1 MEPISQ
7 LILFIALIVGWLF
20 LSLYL
25 LKFMK
30 FVRDDNKRRKWQ
42 RLSEEEQKLEDKS
55 PTNQKLEDKRPTNN
69 LINISDYRK
78 TSSIVDR
85 EALLDEVADRN
96 LVYIEALDMWIKE
109 E

>member
-7 LILFIALIVGWLF
+7 LILFIALIVGWLI
-20 LSLYL
+20 LSFYL

-42 RLSEEEQKLEDKS
+42 RLSEEQKI
-55 PTNQKLEDKRPTNN
+55 EDKRPTDN

-78 TSSIVDR
+78 TTSMVDR
-85 EALLDEVADRN
+85 EALLDEVANKN

>member
-1 MEPISQ
+1 MSPTSQ
-7 LILFIALIVGWLF
+7 LILFLTLIVGWLI
-20 LSLYL
+20 LSFYL

-30 FVRDDNKRRKWQ
+30 FVRDDNKRRKWRQ
-42 RLSEEEQKLEDKS
+42 LSEEQKLENKK
-55 PTNQKLEDKRPTNN
+55 PTDN

-85 EALLDEVADRN
+85 EALLDDIADKN

>member
-1 MEPISQ
+1 MSPTSQ
-7 LILFIALIVGWLF
+7 LILFLALIVGWLI
-20 LSLYL
+20 LSFYL

-42 RLSEEEQKLEDKS
+42 QLSGE
-55 PTNQKLEDKRPTNN
+55 QKLEDKRPTNN

-85 EALLDEVADRN
+85 EALLDDIADKN

>member
-1 MEPISQ
+1 
-7 LILFIALIVGWLF
+7 
-20 LSLYL
+20 
-25 LKFMK
+25 MK

-42 RLSEEEQKLEDKS
+42 RLSEEE
-55 PTNQKLEDKRPTNN
+55 QKLEDKRPTNN

-85 EALLDEVADRN
+85 EALLDDIADKN